1 MHADNEEIKYRIL
14 VINVEKGIPT
24 LDMPFQRSFVPHGY
38 TRRNPL
44 PSRSPTIRIGSH
56 IEVKPPRRTIKT
68 NRSGQNQKSPSP
80 KTNFVVPQAS
90 LRPIFTTEN
99 SSISIKKNKEPM
111 QASAPRKNFRFLKLM
126 FFTVYYFFIIILFY
140 LTTLYSRCHR
150 PLILLP
156 AVPCQSLFPIPHEA
170 LFSEAALSLPHS

>member
-1 MHADNEEIKYRIL
+1 MTDCLSLHADNEEIEYRIPG
-14 VINVEKGIPT
+14 INAEKGIPT

-80 KTNFVVPQAS
+80 NMNFVVPQAS

-111 QASAPRKNFRFLKLM
+111 QASAPRKNFRFLI
-126 FFTVYYFFIIILFY
+126 VIDIIDSLEEW
-140 LTTLYSRCHR
+140 
-150 PLILLP
+150 
-156 AVPCQSLFPIPHEA
+156 CQSSIFGICCKKCRHIWP
-170 LFSEAALSLPHS
+170 